1 MESKMP
7 DRWITIYVI
16 PPIKFCG
23 PMSSSLAAKHAVT
36 QILDFHRA
44 QYAFPT
50 MKIRA
55 CPAYSALRIRWLVRD
70 CVVGTEDGL
79 NRMGLVGKNGLDWE
93 RLSWKRRIGRTGWDG
108 LERMGWVGKDGGNGL
123 GRMTGCGK
131 TVGFDGNGRRY
142 GLEWR
147 IRVGRKTASGIGT
160 VIWTGWKRLFE
171 RDENGLIWE
180 P

>member
-108 LERMGWVGKDGGNGL
+108 PERMGWEGWWKWA
-123 GRMTGCGK
+123 GRMTGGGK
-131 TVGFDGNGRRY
+131 TVGLMGTDGGVNWKR
-142 GLEWR
+142 L
-147 IRVGRKTASGIGT
+147 AGIGREWP
-160 VIWTGWKRLFE
+160 VGWKRLFE
-171 RDENGLIWE
+171 QDENALIWE

>member
-93 RLSWKRRIGRTGWDG
+93 RLSWKRRIGRTGW
-108 LERMGWVGKDGGNGL
+108 VGL
-123 GRMTGCGK
+123 GRMVEMGWKDDRVWKDGGVWWKRTAAWTGVEDKG
-131 TVGFDGNGRRY
+131 
-142 GLEWR
+142 WS
-147 IRVGRKTASGIGT
+147 KTASGIGT

>member
-93 RLSWKRRIGRTGWDG
+93 RLSWKRRIGRTGWVGLGRMVEMGWKGWVGKNGGNG
-108 LERMGWVGKDGGNGL
+108 LERMGWEEWWKWA
-123 GRMTGCGK
+123 GRMTGGGK
-131 TVGFDGNGRRY
+131 TVGLMGTDGGMD
-142 GLEWR
+142 W
-147 IRVGRKTASGIGT
+147 SGG
-160 VIWTGWKRLFE
+160 
-171 RDENGLIWE
+171 
-180 P
+180 

>member
-93 RLSWKRRIGRTGWDG
+93 RLSWKRWIGRTGWDG
-108 LERMGWVGKDGGNGL
+108 PERMGWEGWWKWAGKDGL
-123 GRMTGCGK
+123 GRMVEMGWKDDRGRK
-131 TVGFDGNGRRY
+131 DSGFDGNGRRH

-147 IRVGRKTASGIGT
+147 IRVGRKRPAG
-160 VIWTGWKRLFE
+160 
-171 RDENGLIWE
+171 
-180 P
+180 

>member
-108 LERMGWVGKDGGNGL
+108 PERMGWEGWWKWAGKDGL
-123 GRMTGCGK
+123 GRMVEMGWKDDRGRK
-131 TVGFDGNGRRY
+131 DSGFDGNGRRH

-147 IRVGRKTASGIGT
+147 IRVGRKRPAG
-160 VIWTGWKRLFE
+160 
-171 RDENGLIWE
+171 
-180 P
+180 